1 MGRDL
6 FLTGIMPIITFHLR
20 DNMRHLPHELLIIL
34 SRCCVLSAFDL
45 VMVGIFI
52 NNALFSARSQGPHAL
67 VLVVLLSLLKLVTF
81 PERLS
86 YVTFDA
92 VCSTDVRALRRRFPQ
107 AKLFRQ

>member
-1 MGRDL
+1 
-6 FLTGIMPIITFHLR
+6 
-20 DNMRHLPHELLIIL
+20 MRHLPHELLIIL

-45 VMVGIFI
+45 VVMVGIFI
-52 NNALFSARSQGPHAL
+52 RNALFSARSQGPHDL
-67 VLVVLLSLLKLVTF
+67 VLVVLVSLLKLVTF

-92 VCSTDVRALRRRFPQ
+92 VCSADVRALRRRFPQ